1 METLKSSKVF
11 STYVLLFNF
20 LILQENDSVTNVKK
34 NPQNGLNGNR
44 NVLVVPRDEN
54 VGEEG
59 DEEIIPALADA
70 LFNAEENCVGN
81 TCTLPATQHLQ
92 LRVN

>member
-1 METLKSSKVF
+1 MKSSKVF

-20 LILQENDSVTNVKK
+20 LILYENDSY
-34 NPQNGLNGNR
+34 PQNGLNGNR

>member
-20 LILQENDSVTNVKK
+20 LILYENDSDTNVNK

-44 NVLVVPRDEN
+44 NVLIVPRDEN
-54 VGEEG
+54 IGEEG
-59 DEEIIPALADA
+59 DEEIIPALAEA
-70 LFNAEENCVGN
+70 LFNAEENCDDN

>member
-1 METLKSSKVF
+1 M
-11 STYVLLFNF
+11 
-20 LILQENDSVTNVKK
+20 
-34 NPQNGLNGNR
+34 
-44 NVLVVPRDEN
+44 LVVPRDEN

-70 LFNAEENCVGN
+70 LFNAEENCIGN

-92 LRVN
+92 LRVNKNLKGGFSKPSGDYIVVPNFCFLS

>member
-1 METLKSSKVF
+1 M
-11 STYVLLFNF
+11 
-20 LILQENDSVTNVKK
+20 
-34 NPQNGLNGNR
+34 
-44 NVLVVPRDEN
+44 LVVPRDEN

>member
-1 METLKSSKVF
+1 MKIKSKIVQ
-11 STYVLLFNF
+11 NF
-20 LILQENDSVTNVKK
+20 LILYENDSDTNVKK
-34 NPQNGLNGNR
+34 NPQNGLNGKR

-70 LFNAEENCVGN
+70 LFTAEENCVGN

-92 LRVN
+92 IRVI